1 MGYVTIYEDTRM
13 GDTKQLGM
21 TTVCLELGD
30 LPQVMQFSWGKQGF
44 QPTTK
49 ILRVYS
55 IHYFQTHAYNQSK
68 LETIASL
75 LGNGGYSWY
84 SF

>member
-49 ILRVYS
+49 ILRV
-55 IHYFQTHAYNQSK
+55 
-68 LETIASL
+68 
-75 LGNGGYSWY
+75 
-84 SF
+84 